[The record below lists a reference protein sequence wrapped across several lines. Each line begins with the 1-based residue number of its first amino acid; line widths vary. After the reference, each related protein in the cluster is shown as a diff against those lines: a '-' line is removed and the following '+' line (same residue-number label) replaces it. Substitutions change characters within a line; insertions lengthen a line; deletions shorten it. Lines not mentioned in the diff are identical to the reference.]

1 MSPFL
6 LYFLSSSLCVFTAK
20 RLRNHPTKIIDLVHT
35 YLPHINPPLIGSYLS
50 DVLVAAQLLYT
61 LKEMPSFLYREFA
74 LIMGITQ
81 LCRVL
86 CMISTIL
93 PPLKNYD
100 DKARLM
106 GVNGSGTEYI
116 FSGHASYSAAS
127 FIYLYAL
134 NIISPKLLILYN
146 ILSQSL
152 IIASRNHYTVD
163 VVLSWIIVPLIY
175 GNRTNFSNLI

>member
-1 MSPFL
+1 MNPFL

-20 RLRNHPTKIIDLVHT
+20 RLQNHPTKIIDLFHT
-35 YLPHINPPLIGSYLS
+35 YLPSIDIMYLS
-50 DVLVAAQLLYT
+50 DALVAAQLLYT
-61 LKEMPSFLYREFA
+61 LKEMPAFLYKEFA

-93 PPLKNYD
+93 PPLKNYE

-127 FIYLYAL
+127 FMYLYAL
-134 NIISPKLLILYN
+134 GFSPKLLILYN

-175 GNRTNFSNLI
+175 GNRVNFSNLI

>member
-1 MSPFL
+1 MNPFL
-6 LYFLSSSLCVFTAK
+6 FYILSSGLCVFVAK
-20 RLRNHPTKIIDLVHT
+20 RLKNHPTKIIDLFHM
-35 YLPHINPPLIGSYLS
+35 YLPHIDIMYLS
-50 DVLVAAQLLYT
+50 DTLVAAQLLYT
-61 LKEMPSFLYREFA
+61 LHKLPWILYREFA
-74 LIMGITQ
+74 VVMGVTQ

-93 PPLKNYD
+93 PPLKNYN

-127 FIYLYAL
+127 FLYLYSLGLVPPRFLA
-134 NIISPKLLILYN
+134 LYN
-146 ILSQSL
+146 LLSQSL
-152 IIASRNHYTVD
+152 IIASKNHYTVD

-175 GNRTNFSNLI
+175 ENRFSLLEQI